1 MNVKDKYF
9 PLIILIINN
18 IVIVQ
23 ISVFPEPQYRNAIL
37 DLHLYT
43 VWTGASSIEEI
54 VDITT
59 TWGQEIRDLTPYYP
73 IIVGEM
79 SLGSSLGDQYTS
91 EMRQMQADSQMI
103 SFQQN
108 ALGYYFWGEK
118 LDYYSEDWAFV
129 DGFSY
134 VKAFYLL

>member
-1 MNVKDKYF
+1 MCF
-9 PLIILIINN
+9 IIYYVL
-18 IVIVQ
+18 
-23 ISVFPEPQYRNAIL
+23 SVFPEPQYRNAIL

-43 VWTGASSIEEI
+43 VWTGATSIEEI

-59 TWGQEIRDLTPYYP
+59 SWGQDIRDLTPYYP

-79 SLGSSLGDQYTS
+79 SLGSSLGDQYTN
-91 EMRQMQADSQMI
+91 EMRQTQADSQMT

-134 VKAFYLL
+134 VQAFYL